1 MRTLEEIKSDFLR
14 LVEKQK
20 EILKFFDRE
29 KLNEINKQIFA
40 IRQEYSATSK
50 KLKEQQQKENK
61 IIGD

>member
-20 EILKFFDRE
+20 NILKNFDRE

-50 KLKEQQQKENK
+50 KLKEQQQKESK